1 MSSDIQ
7 SKLLRVLET
16 KQVMRLGSDYVI
28 PLDIRI
34 ISASNTDIIEKINE
48 GTFRRDLYFRLNTLT
63 LTLPPL
69 DERPS
74 DIIYLFLHFLSEFF
88 QP

>member
-1 MSSDIQ
+1 MAHKGTIFLDEINSMAPSIQ

-34 ISASNTDIIEKINE
+34 ISKPANSAAIYTSASTPCASIC
-48 GTFRRDLYFRLNTLT
+48 RL
-63 LTLPPL
+63 
-69 DERPS
+69 
-74 DIIYLFLHFLSEFF
+74 
-88 QP
+88 

>member
-1 MSSDIQ
+1 MAPSIQ

-34 ISASNTDIIEKINE
+34 ISAGNADLIASVEAGE
-48 GTFRRDLYFRLNTLT
+48 FRRDLYFRINTLR
-63 LTLPPL
+63 LNLPPVK
-69 DERPS
+69 RS
-74 DIIYLFLHFLSEFF
+74 A
-88 QP
+88 